1 MRFDGHDIDGVLF
14 DMDGTLVSSIPV
26 VERVWSGWARAHGLD
41 VDAVLASIHGKPADA
56 SIRAWLPDASPEEV
70 QREFDALLDAECAD
84 TTGVLALPGSHA
96 IVAFLDAHAVPWVV
110 VTSAMPVLARARM
123 EAAGIHAP
131 LLVTPAD
138 VERGKPDPE
147 GFLKGASLIDAD
159 PTRCVAFEDSPA
171 GLQAAHDAGCIVVDV
186 TKTGLDAAV
195 ALFEFEAA
203 DAASR

>member
-26 VERVWSGWARAHGLD
+26 VERVWSGWARDHDLD

-56 SIRAWLPDASPEEV
+56 SLRAWLPDASPDEV

-84 TTGVLALPGSHA
+84 TEGVTALPGSHE
-96 IVAFLDAHAVPWVV
+96 IVAFLDAHGVPWAV
-110 VTSAMPVLARARM
+110 VTSAMPRLAKARL
-123 EAAGIHAP
+123 EAAGLHAP

-147 GFLKGASLIDAD
+147 GFRKGAALIGAD
-159 PTRCVAFEDSPA
+159 PARCVAFEDSAA
-171 GLQAAHDAGCIVVDV
+171 GLDAARAAGCLVVDV
-186 TKTGLDAAV
+186 TRTGLDEAV
-195 ALFEFEAA
+195 GLFEP
-203 DAASR
+203 SR